1 MKRIYLDHAST
12 TYLARE
18 VKTAMEPYW
27 VRNFG
32 NPSSIYDEGR
42 IAKKAI
48 ADSRSRVAEI
58 LGCRPDEIIFTCGG
72 TESDN
77 LGILGASRANKSR
90 GKHIV
95 TLKTEHH
102 AVLHSF
108 DALKK
113 EGFETTLIDVDSEGF
128 VDLKKL
134 SAALKENTILV
145 SVAYANNEIGAIQ
158 PMPEIAKIIREH
170 RRRYNSQFP
179 LFHTDAIQAAG
190 YLDLNVEKLGVD
202 LLSLNGSKIYGP
214 KGVGALYIRRGVNVE
229 PIIYGGGQERNL
241 RSGTENVPGI
251 IGFAKAL
258 ELVQKNREK
267 ESGRLIKL
275 RDYFIKEILKRIPD
289 ATLNGPLPAQAGKEN
304 RLPNNINIS
313 FYGIEG
319 EAAVLYLDAKGISC
333 STGSACSST
342 SLEPSHVIM
351 SLHRSYEYAHGSLRF
366 SLGKITAKKDLDY
379 VLEVLPGIIKKLR
392 EISALDKNYGKN

>member
-1 MKRIYLDHAST
+1 MKSVRRIYLDHAST
-12 TYLARE
+12 TYLDKR
-18 VKTAMEPYW
+18 VKAAMEPYW

-32 NPSSIYDEGR
+32 NPSSIYNEGR
-42 IAKKAI
+42 IAKKAVADARAVVASII
-48 ADSRSRVAEI
+48 AGRS
-58 LGCRPDEIIFTCGG
+58 DEIIFTCGG

-77 LGILGASRANKSR
+77 LGILGASRANKSK
-90 GKHIV
+90 GKHII

-102 AVLHSF
+102 AVLHAF
-108 DALKK
+108 DALEK
-113 EGFETTLIDVDSEGF
+113 EGFETTLVDVDSEGF

-134 SAALKENTILV
+134 SEALKEDTILV
-145 SVAYANNEIGAIQ
+145 SVAYANNEIGTIQ
-158 PMPEIAKIIREH
+158 PLQEIAKIIREH
-170 RRRYNSQFP
+170 RRRYNSKFP

-190 YLDLNVEKLGVD
+190 YIELNVEKLGVD
-202 LLSLNGSKIYGP
+202 LMSLNGSKIYGP
-214 KGVGALYIRRGVNVE
+214 KGIGALYIRRGVNVE
-229 PIIYGGGQERNL
+229 PVIYGGGQERNL

-275 RDYFIKEILKRIPD
+275 RDYFIDEILERIPD
-289 ATLNGPLPAQAGKEN
+289 ATLNGPKEN

-319 EAAVLYLDAKGISC
+319 EAAVLYLDAKEVSC

-366 SLGKITAKKDLDY
+366 SLGKITTKKDLDY